1 MSISSRSWR
10 ANFCSFVLV
19 VIAAVSGYSWAEG
32 APQGPVEFLGMSDA
46 SAGVALGGGL
56 FVAADDEQNI
66 LRVYQRSRPG
76 DPVAE
81 FDLAPYLE
89 LETKSPE
96 VDLEAAAPA
105 GNRVYWI
112 SSHGTNKSGKVR
124 TNRRRFFATRFE
136 VSNDKVKME
145 LVGRPY
151 KHLVEDMVAT
161 PQLKKYNLAAKA
173 KLAPKTRGGLNIEG
187 MTIAPGG
194 ELLLGLRSPLAERRA
209 IMIPLVNPNEVLTG
223 TRAKFGQPIELDFGG
238 LGVRSLTYR
247 PDRNDFA
254 IIAGP
259 QSSGKNYLYR
269 WSGKPGDAPI
279 RVPGLDF
286 SSWNP
291 EAGVIDADAADKGLF
306 ILSDD
311 GDKTIPQKLRFRGGW
326 VYY

>member
-1 MSISSRSWR
+1 MSASRRSRR
-10 ANFCSFVLV
+10 ANFWGWILAA
-19 VIAAVSGYSWAEG
+19 IAALSGYSWAEG
-32 APQGPVEFLGMSDA
+32 APQGPLEFRGMSDA

-76 DPVAE
+76 DEVAE

-105 GNRVYWI
+105 GDRVYWI
-112 SSHGTNKSGKVR
+112 SSHGTNKNGKVR

-136 VSNDKVKME
+136 VANGNVKME

-151 KHLVEDMVAT
+151 KHLVEDLIAA
-161 PQLKKYNLAAKA
+161 PQLKKYNIAAKA
-173 KLAPKTRGGLNIEG
+173 KLAPKTQGGLNIEG
-187 MTIAPGG
+187 MTIAPSG
-194 ELLLGLRSPLAERRA
+194 ELLLGLRSPVADRRA
-209 IMIPLVNPNEVLTG
+209 IVIPLVNPNEVLTG
-223 TRAKFGQPIELDFGG
+223 ARARFGQPIELDLGG

-247 PDRNDFA
+247 ADRKDFA

-259 QSSGKNYLYR
+259 QSSGTNYLYR
-269 WSGKPGDAPI
+269 WSGKPNEAPI
-279 RVPGLDF
+279 RVPDLDF
-286 SSWNP
+286 TSWNP
-291 EAGVIDADAADKGLF
+291 EAGVIDADPAEKRLF

-311 GDKTIPQKLRFRGGW
+311 GDKTNPDKRLFRGCW
-326 VYY
+326 VAF